1 MIRLEAEKGICSF
14 GSSLPR
20 TILTQSLSDLNSF
33 HLAAWRLASFKY
45 SRFQVYK
52 LYPAAQN
59 LIALTPVRTVVA
71 EADGSDEPVVT
82 TDIGADIWTIEVDEE
97 PELGA
102 VEEEGGRGS
111 VAWAPNRAHAFFHLH
126 CVHHISRCSSP

>member
-111 VAWAPNRAHAFFHLH
+111 VA
-126 CVHHISRCSSP
+126 

>member
-1 MIRLEAEKGICSF
+1 MIRLEADKGICSF

-82 TDIGADIWTIEVDEE
+82 TDIGADIWTIEVEEE
-97 PELGA
+97 PELG
-102 VEEEGGRGS
+102 EEGGRGS